1 MGGKVL
7 ELRSERLRAEGREE
21 GLEEGR
27 EEGRKEGREEGRE
40 EGIKSEK
47 IASIKKLMKNGNMSL
62 EQAMTLLEIPLEE
75 REQYEKKLD
84 SRGF

>member
-7 ELRSERLRAEGREE
+7 ELRSERLRAEGRAE

-27 EEGRKEGREEGRE
+27 EEGRKEGREEG
-40 EGIKSEK
+40 IKYEK

-62 EQAMTLLEIPLEE
+62 EQAMTLLEIPSEE
-75 REQYEKKLD
+75 REQYEKKLE
-84 SRGF
+84 